1 MMIKKTIIAVVAF
14 AGIAFAPNITTIKAQ
29 QPCFLQ
35 GSNGQLIDLSHLC
48 GNPTSP
54 PSQETVSPKSGM
66 FKLPI
71 KRRVSGIPVVDVTFN
86 GKYTVEML
94 FDTGASG
101 ITIGT
106 DMASA
111 MGIKAHDSAY
121 SQTAGGMVPIGIGR
135 VYSVKAGELMAKN
148 LEVSINPSLSK
159 IGLLGQNFYGS
170 YDVTIKQNQIELR
183 ARS

>member
-1 MMIKKTIIAVVAF
+1 MIKKTLTAVVVF
-14 AGIAFAPNITTIKAQ
+14 AGIAFVPHLTPIQAQ

-35 GSNGQLIDLSHLC
+35 GTNGQHIDLGHLC
-48 GNPTSP
+48 GNQSSP
-54 PSQETVSPKSGM
+54 PSQGTVSPKNGL

-71 KRRVSGIPVVDVTFN
+71 KRRESGIPVVDVTFN
-86 GKYTVEML
+86 GKHTVEML

-121 SQTAGGMVPIGIGR
+121 SQTAGGLVPIGIGQ
-135 VYSVKAGELMAKN
+135 VSSVKAGELIAKN
-148 LEVSINPSLSK
+148 LQVSINPSLSK